1 MLRRQIST
9 KNTNFSL
16 ETLVRNILGCTYDAH
31 DAVDDCK
38 YLKKH
43 SSIFIDAYYLNYNFT
58 PSYIM
63 SNIYSNWVP
72 LIIGKFVLNSKLK
85 KSLPQDFLCNIYIK
99 HTKEKGLME
108 FIFFLLSVFK
118 LKEVTKHK
126 NVINFVKKDN
136 SFWLVST
143 LPLVPFYIFIFHT
156 MEENWFMKYSML
168 ITEVV
173 YFSCNTT

>member
-43 SSIFIDAYYLNYNFT
+43 SSIFIGAYYLNYNFT

-118 LKEVTKHK
+118 LKEESPSIK
-126 NVINFVKKDN
+126 
-136 SFWLVST
+136 T
-143 LPLVPFYIFIFHT
+143 L
-156 MEENWFMKYSML
+156 
-168 ITEVV
+168 
-173 YFSCNTT
+173 